1 MAANI
6 LIGDNVLLCLFQKT
20 TTQAAKITATV
31 MGRTLPVKRPGFS
44 VFVLLDTVTNH
55 PVKAAWQ
62 VLSTLHISNTDFSKY
77 SLMSKNI
84 Q

>member
-1 MAANI
+1 MAASI
-6 LIGDNVLLCLFQKT
+6 LIGDTVLLCLLQKT
-20 TTQAAKITATV
+20 TTQAARITATV
-31 MGRTLPVKRPGFS
+31 LGRTLAVKRPGFS
-44 VFVLLDTVTNH
+44 VFVCLVTVTKH

-77 SLMSKNI
+77 SHMSKNI

>member
-6 LIGDNVLLCLFQKT
+6 LIGDTVLLCLFQKT
-20 TTQAAKITATV
+20 TTQVAKITATV
-31 MGRTLPVKRPGFS
+31 MGRTLPVKRPGFN